1 MTTTVVECCDG
12 LILHKVVVVE
22 YDVVEADTTGQLEVV
37 EHVPLILEINAVLS
51 EFNLCCRILL
61 AVVTV
66 SKSYGLRCGSVEEV
80 VE

>member
-12 LILHKVVVVE
+12 LILHKVVVVKD
-22 YDVVEADTTGQLEVV
+22 DVVEADTTSKLEVV

-66 SKSYGLRCGSVEEV
+66 SKGYSLRSGSVEEV

>member
-12 LILHKVVVVE
+12 LILHQVVVVE
-22 YDVVEADTTGQLEVV
+22 DDVVEADTTSKLEVV

-51 EFNLCCRILL
+51 ELDLCCRILL

-66 SKSYGLRCGSVEEV
+66 SKSYCLRSGSVEEV